1 MREIRAL
8 PQTFLYFVAYFL
20 LADGLNTT
28 GMFPAVVRNSVLI
41 YFRNSGLDHPER
53 LRLVFLLAN
62 HIPRYYSGCVF
73 YHFNIWILV
82 YPAILQAQNED
93 HVHDHQFL

>member
-28 GMFPAVVRNSVLI
+28 GMFPAMVGDPLLI
-41 YFRNSGLDHPER
+41 NFRNFGLDHPER

-62 HIPRYYSGCVF
+62 HLPRYYSGCLL

-82 YPAILQAQNED
+82 YPAIL
-93 HVHDHQFL
+93 